1 MTQLDVRLFGGFEV
15 RRGGGSCTS
24 FPTRKAR
31 ALFALL
37 ARHPGRRHGRES
49 LAAMLWPDSG
59 EPEARSS
66 LRQSLKLLRRALA
79 EHGNTIIVGDRDA
92 LALAPEAAVV
102 DVDLFERLQEE
113 ENLEALE
120 QAAAL
125 YQGEFLEG
133 VTLADG
139 PFADWAM
146 VERMRLSERALD
158 VFSRLFAA
166 RLKAGETEPAID
178 SALRLLAL
186 DPLQEHVHRR
196 LMELYLEQ
204 GRRGSALEQ
213 YRTCLAAL
221 ERELGVRPEA
231 ETEQLYQE
239 IRRARTS
246 VEVPAATP
254 ESSAKSERPAP
265 SRLSDPLLER
275 PAVAVLPFANL
286 SGDPEQTYFS
296 DGLSED
302 IITALAGWRTFPL
315 IASNS
320 TLACRDERDDLRAVA
335 DSLDARYV
343 VDGSVRRPGNRM
355 RVTARLIES
364 ESGRHLWAERFDFD
378 LHDILAVQEEAAQ
391 KIAAIVEPAV
401 EQAESHCIITKRTED
416 LTAWDCYLQG
426 TALLHRLTP
435 EGNALAQTR
444 FEQALQLDPDYS
456 DAYTGLATCYSMD
469 IMFGC
474 APDRAESTARAM
486 EAARRA
492 VTLDCNSSMAHLRLG
507 AALVWTEDFDRAIPE
522 TELAVELNPSNS
534 HARMALGNRL
544 DLIGRTAEGL
554 AQMEHGL
561 QLNPRDPRRF
571 TYMGFLARAYI
582 TLGEYETACRW
593 ARQAVQLRP
602 DHPDL
607 HFRLAVCLGHLD
619 RTEEARA
626 VLRECERL
634 RPGLVEQRRNWKP
647 YTDDV
652 RNEMFFAGLRR
663 NGLLD

>member
-15 RRGGGSCTS
+15 RRSGESCTA

-49 LAAMLWPDSG
+49 LATMLWPDSA

-66 LRQSLKLLRRALA
+66 LRQALKLLRRALA
-79 EHGNTIIVGDRDA
+79 GHGNTIIVGDRDA

-133 VTLADG
+133 MTLADG
-139 PFADWAM
+139 PFDDWAT

-158 VFSRLFAA
+158 VFSKLLAA
-166 RLKAGETEPAID
+166 RLQAGETEPAID
-178 SALRLLAL
+178 AALRLLAL
-186 DPLQEHVHRR
+186 DPLQEHVHRH
-196 LMELYLEQ
+196 LMQLYLEL

-213 YRTCLAAL
+213 YRVCRTTL
-221 ERELGVRPEA
+221 ERELGTRPEP
-231 ETEQLYQE
+231 ETERLYQE
-239 IRRARTS
+239 IRRARHA
-246 VEVPAATP
+246 VEVAAATP
-254 ESSAKSERPAP
+254 ESTAKPEIPVP
-265 SRLSDPLLER
+265 SRLADPLLER

-302 IITALAGWRTFPL
+302 IITSLAGWRTFPL

-320 TLACRDERDDLRAVA
+320 TLACRDEQHDLRAVA
-335 DSLDARYV
+335 DSLDARYI
-343 VDGSVRRPGNRM
+343 VDGSVRRAGNRM

-364 ESGRHLWAERFDFD
+364 QSGRHLWADRFDFD

-391 KIAAIVEPAV
+391 KIAAIVEPEL
-401 EQAESHCIITKRTED
+401 EQAESHRIIAKRTED

-426 TALLHRLTP
+426 AALLHRLTP
-435 EGNALAQTR
+435 GGNTLARTR
-444 FEQALQLDPDYS
+444 FEQALELDPEYS
-456 DAYTGLATCYSMD
+456 DAYTGLATCHSMD
-469 IMFGC
+469 VLFGC

-486 EAARRA
+486 EAAQRA
-492 VTLDCNSSMAHLRLG
+492 VALDSNSSMAHLRLG
-507 AALVWTEDFDRAIPE
+507 AALVWSEDFDRAIPE
-522 TELAVELNPSNS
+522 TELAVELNPSNA

-544 DLIGRTAEGL
+544 DLIGRTEDGI
-554 AQMEHGL
+554 AQLEHGL

-571 TYMGFLARAYI
+571 NYMGFLARAYI

-626 VLRECERL
+626 ALRECERL
-634 RPGLVEQRRNWKP
+634 RPGLVEQRKNWKP
-647 YTDDV
+647 YSDDA
-652 RNEMFFAGLRR
+652 RNELFFAGLRR
-663 NGLLD
+663 TGLLD